1 MSTQQST
8 TLHRPG
14 SLSESLHDHWGVFL
28 AEGIILALLGLA
40 AILVPKL
47 AGLVTTVFLGWLFL
61 LAGTVSLIATFRTR
75 SAAGF
80 AWSLLSALLAVLV
93 GASLL
98 WNPVQGLLS
107 LTILL
112 AAFFAA
118 DGILMIVLA
127 FIYRRKLSG
136 KWEWMM
142 VNGVVDLG
150 IAAFVISG
158 LPGSIV
164 WTLGLIIG
172 IDMVFGGGSLIA
184 MALAAR
190 KDARN

>member
-1 MSTQQST
+1 MSSQQSAISP
-8 TLHRPG
+8 RPG
-14 SLSESLHDHWGVFL
+14 SLSKTLHDHWGVFL
-28 AEGIILALLGLA
+28 AEGIILCVLGLA
-40 AILVPKL
+40 AMLVPL
-47 AGLVTTVFLGWLFL
+47 VAGLVTTVFLGWLFMISG
-61 LAGTVSLIATFRTR
+61 AVSLIATFRTR

-80 AWSLLSALLAVLV
+80 AWSLISALLAILV

-98 WNPVQGLLS
+98 FNPVQGLFS

-112 AAFFAA
+112 ATFFAA